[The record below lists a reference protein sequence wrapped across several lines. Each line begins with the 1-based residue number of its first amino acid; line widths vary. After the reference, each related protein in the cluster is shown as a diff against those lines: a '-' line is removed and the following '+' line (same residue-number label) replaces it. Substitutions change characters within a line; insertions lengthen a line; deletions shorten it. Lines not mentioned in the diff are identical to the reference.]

1 MAKLDRPRR
10 TNINGKR
17 NVLTIQDAQKDPK
30 FVYRFV
36 NDTDSRIQN
45 FEEIG
50 YEIVRDSSIKV
61 GDKRVDN
68 PSAEGSPVVV
78 SKGST
83 RSFLMRIKKE
93 YYEEDQAA
101 KAKAISETEAGMKAE
116 AQSQGM
122 YGKLEISR
130 S

>member
-17 NVLTIQDAQKDPK
+17 NVLTIQDTQKDPG

-36 NDTDSRIQN
+36 NDIDSRIQN
-45 FEEIG
+45 FEEMG

-61 GDKRVDN
+61 GDKRVAN

-78 SKGST
+78 SKGNT

-93 YYEEDQAA
+93 WYEEDQEA